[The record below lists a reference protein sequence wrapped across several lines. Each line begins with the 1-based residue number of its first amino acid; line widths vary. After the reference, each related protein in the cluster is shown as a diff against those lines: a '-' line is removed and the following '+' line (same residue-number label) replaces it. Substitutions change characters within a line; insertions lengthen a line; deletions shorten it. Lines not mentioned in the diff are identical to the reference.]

1 MTSALTLQNLKLET
15 LWHMRG
21 ALRAGVSVPA
31 LESVRY
37 VCLKIAND
45 AGISLNK
52 IPKLDEISEDSN
64 QL

>member
-1 MTSALTLQNLKLET
+1 MET

-21 ALRAGVSVPA
+21 ALRAGVSAPA
-31 LESVRY
+31 LETVRQ

-45 AGISLNK
+45 AGISLDK
-52 IPKLDEISEDSN
+52 VPKVDEISEDSN